1 MSLSFKDNSKI
12 SVAIEGNLHG
22 KRRNVVCIT
31 IIARAYPGVR
41 DAQNNPLSK
50 TVITLRFVI
59 NKESTMFGFF
69 KKKKPDAEPGQGP
82 RLTANQFIALTLSD
96 EKLSMPVY
104 LPGIRSEAECDELG
118 LWPLIYIWNVDR
130 SAGTFSLSVNGKA
143 IAHLLEPF
151 VPREDLAYVEIRDE
165 AMKIISEA
173 STRSVLA
180 MVEKTGLMPDVLF
193 AYDAENE

>member
-1 MSLSFKDNSKI
+1 
-12 SVAIEGNLHG
+12 
-22 KRRNVVCIT
+22 
-31 IIARAYPGVR
+31 
-41 DAQNNPLSK
+41 
-50 TVITLRFVI
+50 
-59 NKESTMFGFF
+59 MFGFF

-82 RLTANQFIALTLSD
+82 RLTAKQFIALTLSD

-104 LPGIRSEAECDELG
+104 LPGISSETECEGLG

-130 SAGTFSLSVNGKA
+130 AVGTFSLSKA
-143 IAHLLEPF
+143 MAHLLEPF
-151 VPREDLAYVEIRDE
+151 VPREDPAYVEIRDE
-165 AMKIISEA
+165 AMKVISEA

>member
-1 MSLSFKDNSKI
+1 
-12 SVAIEGNLHG
+12 
-22 KRRNVVCIT
+22 
-31 IIARAYPGVR
+31 
-41 DAQNNPLSK
+41 
-50 TVITLRFVI
+50 
-59 NKESTMFGFF
+59 MFGFF
-69 KKKKPDAEPGQGP
+69 KKKKPDAEPGQAP
-82 RLTANQFIALTLSD
+82 RLTAQQFIALTLSD

-130 SAGTFSLSVNGKA
+130 SAGTFSLSVNGKT

-151 VPREDLAYVEIRDE
+151 VPREDPAFVEIRDE
-165 AMKIISEA
+165 AMKVISGA

-180 MVEKTGLMPDVLF
+180 TIEKTGLMPDVLF